1 MITVQSLEAR
11 KDILATTLCSC
22 EENLASVKQRAKI
35 IKKEIENTRGAI
47 LELESLIDG
56 VDHASY

>member
-1 MITVQSLEAR
+1 MITKQALEER

-22 EENLASVKQRAKI
+22 EETLVSIKERAKI

-47 LELESLIDG
+47 LELECLIDG
-56 VDHASY
+56 ADNAT

>member
-1 MITVQSLEAR
+1 MITKKALEDR
-11 KDILATTLCSC
+11 KEILTTTLHAN
-22 EENLASVKQRAKI
+22 EESLQLIKERAKI

-56 VDHASY
+56 VDHASC